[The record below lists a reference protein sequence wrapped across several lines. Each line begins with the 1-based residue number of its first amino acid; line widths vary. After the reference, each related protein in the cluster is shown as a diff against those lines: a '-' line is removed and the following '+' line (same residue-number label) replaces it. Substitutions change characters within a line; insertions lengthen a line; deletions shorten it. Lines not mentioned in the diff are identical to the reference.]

1 MGLINSCT
9 CEGVR
14 LTHSKCDLC
23 RAQEFNSLETLIDT
37 EAVFQR
43 RIGLIH
49 RTWAVDSLVE
59 SWSELARR
67 ESNSSQNWPEF
78 SSVDNPA
85 DDLRLRKVFPIAYRF
100 PDIRKAWI
108 IAGQVGYSYNVHSV
122 SPTKTLEEQVGVCMG
137 AKAHSI
143 IDSGSPYCPCS
154 HVQNTG
160 VGNGDNSCGTMF
172 CDMASLPPCPYSLW
186 EGIGGPECA
195 SSKS

>member
-78 SSVDNPA
+78 SSVNNPA
-85 DDLRLRKVFPIAYRF
+85 DDPRLGKVFPIAYRF
-100 PDIRKAWI
+100 PDIRKARMCLYCW
-108 IAGQVGYSYNVHSV
+108 AGRILLQR
-122 SPTKTLEEQVGVCMG
+122 TLRLTYKNARRTSRRLHG
-137 AKAHSI
+137 
-143 IDSGSPYCPCS
+143 
-154 HVQNTG
+154 
-160 VGNGDNSCGTMF
+160 
-172 CDMASLPPCPYSLW
+172 
-186 EGIGGPECA
+186 
-195 SSKS
+195 SKSTLNN